1 MRYTLQTTEQKGTIK
16 WMIKSEKSDEPLL
29 LADTKEELI
38 GKLPEFMKDKKGEV
52 WEWDGKWVK
61 WWPK

>member
-1 MRYTLQTTEQKGTIK
+1 MRYTLQTTEQNSAVK

-38 GKLPEFMKDKKGEV
+38 GKLPEFMKGKQGEV
-52 WEWDGKWVK
+52 WEWNNRWVQH
-61 WWPK
+61 WPK